1 MKKALLI
8 ALFAFCLKSATA
20 QVSLG
25 LKGGANVTNFSGG
38 SFDDLDKKALVG
50 FHAGAFLNFRLG
62 AISLQPELLVSTGG
76 AKFKDIN
83 NNDSSFRLT
92 YVTLPVMVKV
102 RTPGGFYFEAG
113 PQVGMKVGEN
123 VSGTEVGDLA
133 KNLDLAAGVGIGYQA
148 NGGFGIGARYLA
160 GLSKV
165 GDNTTELR
173 DPDFKNSTIQ
183 VGISFLIL
191 GKR

>member
-25 LKGGANVTNFSGG
+25 LKGGANITNFSGG
-38 SFDDLDKKALVG
+38 SFDNLDKKALVG

-62 AISLQPELLVSTGG
+62 AISLQPELLVSTAG
-76 AKFKDIN
+76 ASFQN
-83 NNDSSFRLT
+83 ADSSFRLT
-92 YVTLPVMVKV
+92 YVTLPVLLKV

-133 KNLDLAAGVGIGYQA
+133 KNLDLAAGVGIGYQS

-173 DPDFKNSTIQ
+173 DPDFKNSVIQ